1 MIKKYT
7 EWLDQHNFRSDRGH
21 KEVDGKLRYDLIPP
35 SLELELA
42 KVVTAGALKY
52 GDRNWEK
59 GIPTDECI
67 GAIKRHLARFQ
78 LGQEFSP
85 HDGAH
90 EMAHIVFWCMVL
102 IEQAKIDQSEF
113 LQS

>member
-1 MIKKYT
+1 MNKPGST
-7 EWLDQHNFRSDRGH
+7 TRGI
-21 KEVDGKLRYDLIPP
+21 KEVAGKLRYDLIPA

-42 KVVTAGALKY
+42 KVVTAGAIKY

-59 GIPTDECI
+59 GIPDSECI

-90 EMAHIVFWCMVL
+90 EMAHVVFWCMVL
-102 IEQAKIDQSEF
+102 IEQAGIDQSEF